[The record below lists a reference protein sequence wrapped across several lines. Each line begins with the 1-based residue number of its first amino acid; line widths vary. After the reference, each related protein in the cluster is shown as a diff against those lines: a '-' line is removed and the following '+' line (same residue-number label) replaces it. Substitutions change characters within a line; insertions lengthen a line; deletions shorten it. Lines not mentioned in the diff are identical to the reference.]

1 MRAFSDGEFSAS
13 AALFV
18 RNWTRN
24 VRTPDVLS
32 FVTSSEARSSNSLSQ
47 PNRLSSQE
55 KLILLT
61 SRIRAHAGPLD
72 VRPVVT
78 PKIAGFSEAEDVHFR
93 MAMLYHI
100 RGPRV
105 SAIRACPRKPVDRN
119 SKKPLGQGPNL
130 SSSLIFGS
138 SPGLAQGLRRGSN
151 VRRATAVALERC
163 GNENLDDRCCQPLL
177 QIPFG
182 TLPHRRGRGP
192 HRHARAARPFSK
204 VARSGARTGHRRL
217 ATDRVG
223 RARTTIYQRNR

>member
-1 MRAFSDGEFSAS
+1 MRAFSDGEFSTS

-18 RNWTRN
+18 RNCTRN
-24 VRTPDVLS
+24 VRAPDVLS
-32 FVTSSEARSSNSLSQ
+32 FVTSSDARSSNSRSQ
-47 PNRLSSQE
+47 PDRISSRE

-72 VRPVVT
+72 VGPLVT
-78 PKIAGFSEAEDVHFR
+78 PEVTGFSEAEDCPLSPSLR
-93 MAMLYHI
+93 IAILYHI
-100 RGPRV
+100 IGPRV

-151 VRRATAVALERC
+151 VRRATAVALKRC

-204 VARSGARTGHRRL
+204 VVRSGARTGHRRL

-223 RARTTIYQRNR
+223 RA